1 MVTATQQ
8 DTNGYFDAFSET
20 ARKAFDTG
28 RGMQT
33 AWVDAL
39 ENLKGSDDTLAD
51 AAKRQTKAMKGWF
64 PLLEKNFKIASESG
78 ERCFRGGMTAC
89 ETACEAIT
97 AANAGNCGSKAQDAY
112 SNVLDAA
119 RENAE
124 AMATAGT
131 KVMENWVSFCQAAF
145 GVGAAQKPSPKT
157 AKQE

>member
-8 DTNGYFDAFSET
+8 NMNGYFDAFGET
-20 ARKAFDTG
+20 ARKAFDAS

-39 ENLKGSDDTLAD
+39 DGFQGSDDTLTGVA
-51 AAKRQTKAMKGWF
+51 RQQSKLMKGWF

-89 ETACEAIT
+89 EEACDAI
-97 AANAGNCGSKAQDAY
+97 AAAKVGDCGSKAQDAY
-112 SNVLDAA
+112 SNMLGTA

-124 AMATAGT
+124 MVATAGT
-131 KVMENWVSFCQAAF
+131 KVMENWVSFFRMAF
-145 GVGAAQKPSPKT
+145 ASDAAQKSSAKT
-157 AKQE
+157 AK